1 MPRNTESGTAENDAL
16 IRLIRE
22 EPIGP
27 ALGSCRVEALSALA
41 VSQKV
46 AYPLAAEIAA
56 EEGTPFQWRRWA
68 ASVAISAE
76 RDARRCARAA
86 ARTIGL
92 LSASGI
98 RPVMLKGASLAMGKP
113 RDAGDVDLLIP
124 ADRLGEAIAALET
137 AGYSYRGF
145 DRNMHIRRS
154 EYRDWRRL
162 SRWSAQFEFEEPE
175 SGTLVEMH
183 IAFFESGRVYSEDL
197 SVLRKAVDEFAET
210 SVLDEKTGYLFL
222 SLEDRALLLAMHAG
236 LKRSPDNKDFIARHL
251 LDLRALAAAGLDWE
265 SLRRR
270 ALRMDAVHHVILL
283 LRVFQSFAGPIAPDG
298 YTDSL
303 EASLS
308 PAKIRLLDLQRRC
321 LKSLDRYD
329 GVRALTYKVLSPFV
343 LRGTLRARLRSAL
356 ILPVILPPPYVIQKI
371 YGLPKRSRIIFAFYL
386 LEPARL
392 LYRAVR
398 KAYRMLRAL

>member
-1 MPRNTESGTAENDAL
+1 M
-16 IRLIRE
+16 RLIRE

-27 ALGSCRVEALSALA
+27 ALGSCRVEELTRLA

-46 AYPLAAEIAA
+46 AYPLAVRIAA
-56 EEGTPFQWRRWA
+56 EGGIPSRWRRWA
-68 ASVAISAE
+68 ATVAISAE
-76 RDARRCARAA
+76 RDARLSADAA
-86 ARTIGL
+86 ARTINL

-98 RPVMLKGASLAMGKP
+98 RPVMLKGASLAMGTP

-124 ADRLGEAIAALET
+124 ADRLEEAIVALE
-137 AGYSYRGF
+137 AEGYSYRGF
-145 DRNMHIRRS
+145 DRNMHIRRN
-154 EYRDWRRL
+154 EYRDWERL
-162 SRWSAQFEFEEPE
+162 SRWSAQFEFCEPR
-175 SGTLVEMH
+175 SGALVELH
-183 IAFFESGRVYSEDL
+183 IAFFETGRVYSEDL
-197 SVLRKAVDEFAET
+197 RALRDAVDEFAGA
-210 SVLDEKTGYLFL
+210 SVLDGRTGYRFL

-270 ALRMDAVHHVILL
+270 ALRLDAAHHLILL

-298 YTDSL
+298 YADSL

-308 PAKIRLLDLQRRC
+308 PAKIRLIDLQRSC

-329 GVRALTYKVLSPFV
+329 GARALAYKILAPFV

-356 ILPVILPPPYVIQKI
+356 ILPVLLPPPYVIQKI
-371 YGLPKRSRIIFAFYL
+371 YGLPKRSRLVPAFYL

-392 LYRAVR
+392 LYRATL
-398 KAYRMLRAL
+398 KAYRMIGAR